1 MIDEKILLEFI
12 RTKKEEFEK
21 EGFTNYEKYTRDLKS
36 MESKEAIIA
45 TMDVYVLMNLTRI
58 LDELIEL
65 IESGKFSKPAPCKE
79 VCYYDAIKIERW

>member
-45 TMDVYVLMNLTRI
+45 TIDIYVLMNLTRI
-58 LDELIEL
+58 LNELIEM
-65 IESGKFSKPAPCKE
+65 IEDGKFSSMSDE
-79 VCYYDAIKIERW
+79 DLEFYDVF